1 MALLKI
7 GKAATYL
14 GCTTQTLRNYSNKGL
29 LPDKRNAAN
38 QRIYDT
44 NDLDKLITTFKDI
57 EYSNNNVKVYY
68 ARSSEGDKQHLN
80 NQISKLVDNY
90 GEPDHII
97 KDNGSGLNENR
108 KGLQKLLKLA
118 QSRSINT
125 VYITTQDRLTRFG
138 YSYLEKL
145 LEEYNVK
152 IVILNDTKLSPQE
165 ELLQDFMN
173 LIASFSGKFYKMRS
187 IENKKRLLNKAL
199 KEVDKNGQQN
209 I

>member
-38 QRIYDT
+38 QRVYDT
-44 NDLDKLITTFKDI
+44 NDLDKLITTFKDV
-57 EYSNNNVKVYY
+57 EYNSNNVKVYY
-68 ARSSEGDKQHLN
+68 ARSSEGNKKHLN
-80 NQISKLVDNY
+80 NQISELIDNY
-90 GEPDHII
+90 GDPDHII

-118 QSRSINT
+118 QERKINT
-125 VYITTQDRLTRFG
+125 VYITTKDRLAIFG
-138 YSYLEKL
+138 YTHLERL

-152 IVILNDTKLSPQE
+152 IIILNDNSLSPQE
-165 ELLQDFMN
+165 ELLQEFMN
-173 LIASFSGKFYKMRS
+173 LIAIFSGKFYKMRS
-187 IENKKRLLNKAL
+187 IENKKRLLYKAL
-199 KEVDKNGQQN
+199 KEVDKNEQ
-209 I
+209 

>member
-38 QRIYDT
+38 QRVYDT
-44 NDLDKLITTFKDI
+44 NDLDKLITTFKDV
-57 EYSNNNVKVYY
+57 EYNSNNVKVYY
-68 ARSSEGDKQHLN
+68 ARSSEGNKKHLN
-80 NQISKLVDNY
+80 NQISELIDNY
-90 GEPDHII
+90 GDPDHII

-118 QSRSINT
+118 QERKINT
-125 VYITTQDRLTRFG
+125 VYITTKDMLAIFG
-138 YSYLEKL
+138 YTHLERL

-152 IVILNDTKLSPQE
+152 IIILNDNSLSPQE
-165 ELLQDFMN
+165 ELLQEFMN
-173 LIASFSGKFYKMRS
+173 LVAIFSGKFYKMRS
-187 IENKKRLLNKAL
+187 IENKKRLLYKAL
-199 KEVDKNGQQN
+199 KEVDKNEQ
-209 I
+209 

>member
-38 QRIYDT
+38 QRVYHT

-57 EYSNNNVKVYY
+57 EYNNNVKVYY
-68 ARSSEGDKQHLN
+68 ARSSEGNKKHLN
-80 NQISKLVDNY
+80 NQISELIDNY
-90 GEPDHII
+90 GEPDYII

-118 QSRSINT
+118 KERQVST
-125 VYITTQDRLTRFG
+125 VYITTKDRLAIFG
-138 YSYLEKL
+138 YTHLERL
-145 LEEYNVK
+145 LEEYNVS
-152 IVILNDTKLSPQE
+152 IIILNDTSLSPQE
-165 ELLQDFMN
+165 ELLQEFMN
-173 LIASFSGKFYKMRS
+173 VVASFSGKLYKMRS
-187 IENKKRLLNKAL
+187 IENKKRLLYKAL
-199 KEVDKNGQQN
+199 KEVDKNEQ
-209 I
+209 

>member
-1 MALLKI
+1 MTLLKI

-38 QRIYDT
+38 QRVYDT
-44 NDLDKLITTFKDI
+44 NDLDKLITTFKDV
-57 EYSNNNVKVYY
+57 EYNSNNVKVYY
-68 ARSSEGDKQHLN
+68 ARSSEGNKKHLN
-80 NQISKLVDNY
+80 NQISKLTDNY
-90 GEPDHII
+90 GEPDYII

-118 QSRSINT
+118 QERKINT
-125 VYITTQDRLTRFG
+125 VYITTQDRLAIFG
-138 YSYLEKL
+138 YTHLEKL

-152 IVILNDTKLSPQE
+152 IIILNDTSLSPQE
-165 ELLQDFMN
+165 ELLQEFMI
-173 LIASFSGKFYKMRS
+173 LTASFSGKLYKMRS

-199 KEVDKNGQQN
+199 KEVDKNEQ
-209 I
+209 

>member
-38 QRIYDT
+38 QRVYDT
-44 NDLDKLITTFKDI
+44 NDLDKLITTFKDV
-57 EYSNNNVKVYY
+57 EYNSNNVKVYY
-68 ARSSEGDKQHLN
+68 ARSSEGNKKHLN
-80 NQISKLVDNY
+80 NQISELIDNY
-90 GEPDHII
+90 GDPDHII

-118 QSRSINT
+118 QERQVNT
-125 VYITTQDRLTRFG
+125 VHITTKDRLAIFG
-138 YSYLEKL
+138 YTHLERL

-152 IVILNDTKLSPQE
+152 IIILNDTSLSPQE
-165 ELLQDFMN
+165 ELLQEFMN
-173 LIASFSGKFYKMRS
+173 LVAIFSGKFYKMRS
-187 IENKKRLLNKAL
+187 IENKKRLLYKAL
-199 KEVDKNGQQN
+199 KEVDKNEQ
-209 I
+209 

>member
-7 GKAATYL
+7 GKAAQYL

-38 QRIYDT
+38 QRVYDT
-44 NDLDKLITTFKDI
+44 NDLDKLITTFKDV
-57 EYSNNNVKVYY
+57 EYNSNNVKVYY
-68 ARSSEGDKQHLN
+68 ARSSEGNKKHLN
-80 NQISKLVDNY
+80 NQISKLTDNY

-118 QSRSINT
+118 KERKINT
-125 VYITTQDRLTRFG
+125 VYITTQDRLTIFG
-138 YSYLEKL
+138 YTHLERL

-152 IVILNDTKLSPQE
+152 IIILNDTSLSPQE
-165 ELLQDFMN
+165 ELLQEFMI
-173 LIASFSGKFYKMRS
+173 LTASFSGKFYKMRS
-187 IENKKRLLNKAL
+187 IENKKRLLSKAL
-199 KEVDKNGQQN
+199 KEVDNN
-209 I
+209 E

>member
-38 QRIYDT
+38 QRVYDT
-44 NDLDKLITTFKDI
+44 NDLDKLITTFKDV
-57 EYSNNNVKVYY
+57 EYNSNNVKVYY
-68 ARSSEGDKQHLN
+68 ARSSEGNKKHLN
-80 NQISKLVDNY
+80 NQISELIDNY
-90 GEPDHII
+90 GDPDHII

-118 QSRSINT
+118 QERKINT
-125 VYITTQDRLTRFG
+125 VYITTKDRLAIFG
-138 YSYLEKL
+138 YTHLERL

-152 IVILNDTKLSPQE
+152 IIILNDNSLSPQE
-165 ELLQDFMN
+165 ELLQEFMN
-173 LIASFSGKFYKMRS
+173 LVAIFSGKFYKMRS
-187 IENKKRLLNKAL
+187 IENKKRLLYKAL
-199 KEVDKNGQQN
+199 KEVDKNEQ
-209 I
+209 

>member
-38 QRIYDT
+38 QRVYNT
-44 NDLDKLITTFKDI
+44 NDLDKLITTFKDV
-57 EYSNNNVKVYY
+57 EYNNTNIKVHY
-68 ARSSEGDKQHLN
+68 ARSNKGNKKHLN
-80 NQISKLVDNY
+80 NQISELIDNY
-90 GEPDHII
+90 GDPDYII

-118 QSRSINT
+118 QERKINT
-125 VYITTQDRLTRFG
+125 VHITTQDRLAIFG
-138 YSYLEKL
+138 YTHLEKL

-152 IVILNDTKLSPQE
+152 IIILNDTSLSPQE
-165 ELLQDFMN
+165 ELLQEFMN
-173 LIASFSGKFYKMRS
+173 LVAIFSGKFYKMRS
-187 IENKKRLLNKAL
+187 IENKKRLLSKAL
-199 KEVDKNGQQN
+199 KEVDNN
-209 I
+209 E

>member
-38 QRIYDT
+38 QRVYDT
-44 NDLDKLITTFKDI
+44 NDLDKLITTFKDV
-57 EYSNNNVKVYY
+57 EYNSNNVKVYY
-68 ARSSEGDKQHLN
+68 ARSSEGNKKHLN
-80 NQISKLVDNY
+80 NQISELIDNY
-90 GEPDHII
+90 GDPDHII

-118 QSRSINT
+118 QERKINT
-125 VYITTQDRLTRFG
+125 VYITTKDRLAIFG
-138 YSYLEKL
+138 YTHLERL

-152 IVILNDTKLSPQE
+152 IIILNDNSLSPQE
-165 ELLQDFMN
+165 ELLQEFMN
-173 LIASFSGKFYKMRS
+173 LVAIFSGKFYKMRS
-187 IENKKRLLNKAL
+187 IENKKRLLYKAL
-199 KEVDKNGQQN
+199 KEVDNNEQ
-209 I
+209 

>member
-38 QRIYDT
+38 QRVYNT
-44 NDLDKLITTFKDI
+44 NDLDKLITTFKEI
-57 EYSNNNVKVYY
+57 EYNNTNIKVHY
-68 ARSSEGDKQHLN
+68 ARSNKGNKQHLN
-80 NQISKLVDNY
+80 NQISELTDNY
-90 GEPDHII
+90 GEPDYII

-118 QSRSINT
+118 QERKINT
-125 VYITTQDRLTRFG
+125 VYITTQDRLAIFG
-138 YSYLEKL
+138 YTHLERL

-152 IVILNDTKLSPQE
+152 IIILNDTSLSPQE
-165 ELLQDFMN
+165 ELLQEFMN
-173 LIASFSGKFYKMRS
+173 LVAIFSGKFYKMRS
-187 IENKKRLLNKAL
+187 IENKKRLLYKAL
-199 KEVDKNGQQN
+199 KEVDKNEQ
-209 I
+209 

>member
-38 QRIYDT
+38 QRVYNT
-44 NDLDKLITTFKDI
+44 NDLDKLITTFKEV
-57 EYSNNNVKVYY
+57 EYDNTNIKVHY
-68 ARSSEGDKQHLN
+68 ARSNKGNKKHLN
-80 NQISKLVDNY
+80 NQISKLTDNY
-90 GEPDHII
+90 GEPDYII

-118 QSRSINT
+118 QERQVNT
-125 VYITTQDRLTRFG
+125 VHITTKDRLAIFG
-138 YSYLEKL
+138 YTHLERL

-152 IVILNDTKLSPQE
+152 IIILNDTSLSPQE
-165 ELLQDFMN
+165 ELLQEFMN
-173 LIASFSGKFYKMRS
+173 LVAIFSGKFYKMRS
-187 IENKKRLLNKAL
+187 IENKKRLLYKAL
-199 KEVDKNGQQN
+199 KEVDNN
-209 I
+209 E

>member
-38 QRIYDT
+38 QRVYNT
-44 NDLDKLITTFKDI
+44 NDLDKLITTFKEV
-57 EYSNNNVKVYY
+57 EYNNTNIKVHY
-68 ARSSEGDKQHLN
+68 ARSSKGNKQHLN
-80 NQISKLVDNY
+80 NQISELTDNY
-90 GEPDHII
+90 GEPDYII

-108 KGLQKLLKLA
+108 KGLQRLLKLA
-118 QSRSINT
+118 QERKINT
-125 VYITTQDRLTRFG
+125 VYITTQDRLAIFG
-138 YSYLEKL
+138 YTHLERL

-152 IVILNDTKLSPQE
+152 IIILNDTSLSPQE

-173 LIASFSGKFYKMRS
+173 LVAIFSGKFYKMRS
-187 IENKKRLLNKAL
+187 IKNKKRLLYKAL
-199 KEVDKNGQQN
+199 KEVDKNE
-209 I
+209 